1 MKVVTFQKNFL
12 NTQFYTEHC
21 RQISYKFVCSCF
33 VAMATDIKVWA
44 LISTLVM
51 SENDSMESEIL
62 V

>member
-12 NTQFYTEHC
+12 NTQFYIEHC
-21 RQISYKFVCSCF
+21 RQISYKFVYSYF